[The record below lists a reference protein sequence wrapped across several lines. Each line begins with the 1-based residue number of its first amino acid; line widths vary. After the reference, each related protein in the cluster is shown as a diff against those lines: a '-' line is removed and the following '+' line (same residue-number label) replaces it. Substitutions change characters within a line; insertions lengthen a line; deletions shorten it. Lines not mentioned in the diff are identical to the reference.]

1 MLFDPSGGLRQ
12 QAGDQAEGLRQLLKP
27 ETGAI
32 APASGSVRVLD
43 WPRIV
48 LISEYPGTDV
58 GARFAYHLA
67 STLGGCFDR
76 QPSEPRL
83 PSLLLDL
90 APAASRLPHVL
101 ADRLP
106 ADRYPPLWSELAAG
120 RSLATLGIGG
130 VAPLAVAAEY
140 KLVPAVLDQL
150 PRLYEQ
156 LVRQLSRS
164 STRFGWVVLLALDH
178 IVPLDRACWQAADD
192 IVLLGGVGAQGCHR
206 QAAALRS
213 RLSEL
218 EPGRSLWTLPKR
230 RRTGWFRRPAA
241 SSLSAPWLETGLAL
255 KLLPAVS
262 WPHEVADGQPSL
274 AARADHLLHRSALR
288 VAERL
293 RSSSTSHATAVAKS
307 A

>member
-1 MLFDPSGGLRQ
+1 MRLDQSG
-12 QAGDQAEGLRQLLKP
+12 AMHEHVGDQAERLRQLRRP
-27 ETGAI
+27 ESVSA
-32 APASGSVRVLD
+32 APASGWQRVLT

-48 LISEYPGTDV
+48 LISEFPGTDV

-67 STLGGCFDR
+67 GALQQQSRLRSTEAG
-76 QPSEPRL
+76 QQ
-83 PSLLLDL
+83 SLLLDL

-120 RSLATLGIGG
+120 RSLATLNIGG
-130 VAPLAVAAEY
+130 EAPLAVAAEY

-156 LVRQLSRS
+156 LVRQLSRGGE
-164 STRFGWVVLLALDH
+164 RFGWIVILALDH

-192 IVLLGGVGAQGCHR
+192 IVLLDGAGASGCQR

-218 EPGRSLWTLPKR
+218 EPERSLWTLPKR
-230 RRTGWFRRPAA
+230 RVSWFGRRTET
-241 SSLSAPWLETGLAL
+241 SLSSRWLEAGLAP
-255 KLLPAVS
+255 KSLPAVS
-262 WPHEVADGQPSL
+262 WPYQRADGNLTPGS
-274 AARADHLLHRSALR
+274 RADHLLYRSAHCVAQHLR
-288 VAERL
+288 T
-293 RSSSTSHATAVAKS
+293 RSAVPATHLPKS